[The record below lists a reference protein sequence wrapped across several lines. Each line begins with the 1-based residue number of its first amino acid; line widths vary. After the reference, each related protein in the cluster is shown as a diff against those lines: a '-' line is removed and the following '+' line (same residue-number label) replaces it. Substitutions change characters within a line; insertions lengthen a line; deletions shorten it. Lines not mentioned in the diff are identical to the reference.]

1 MCKKRRYLI
10 LPLVLLTIL
19 VISLPGCGDTTE
31 TTPGNGTPPVCPDTY
46 EEITVLDLIVSN
58 EVAIVLGL
66 PDICCHHVIVEWF
79 HEGELFDFW
88 KSSYDNIGS
97 GTIETVVMKT
107 PFPSGSYEVKVFLG
121 IEEEASRNFQI
132 D

>member
-1 MCKKRRYLI
+1 MSNKYRYLI
-10 LPLVLLTIL
+10 LSLTLIIML
-19 VISLPGCGDTTE
+19 AISLSGCGDSTE
-31 TTPGNGTPPVCPDTY
+31 TTPVDETTFVCPDTFNK
-46 EEITVLDLIVSN
+46 ITVLDLIISN
-58 EVAIVLGL
+58 DIAIVLGL

-79 HEGELFDFW
+79 HEGELFDLW
-88 KSSYDNIGS
+88 KSPYDDIGS

-121 IEEEASRNFQI
+121 IEEEASRIFQI